1 LDESD
6 YKSFNA
12 ILNNWKS
19 YKNQQSMEMGL
30 WIKDKL

>member
-1 LDESD
+1 LGESELR
-6 YKSFNA
+6 SFDA

-19 YKNQQSMEMGL
+19 YKNEQSMEMGL